1 MHFTRGSRERRLKAV
16 SREEVMVSVNALC
29 FPGRYKVMRITGV
42 GVGEEAGTWERR
54 MCGREREA

>member
-1 MHFTRGSRERRLKAV
+1 MNAV

-54 MCGREREA
+54 MCGRGREE